1 MNLRTCMCVCVCEWE
16 IRGCR
21 KWGSALY
28 GWKQKEGKGWGRR
41 LCVSCSKHVSEK
53 LWRMFRDLLIDWH
66 RVLWT
71 EGFASEG
78 SMTGELK
85 IAVLRGQPLLFT
97 HFTRHS
103 CPNLSMTF
111 AFAMHVHFNTHEP
124 PLFHSRATKVGYITY
139 TQTSPQAR
147 THLHTYIYM
156 DVENSNFLLTKS
168 ATGY

>member
-1 MNLRTCMCVCVCEWE
+1 MHVCMCVWERVGVVENEGVPYTVGSKRRVRDEEDVCVYLALSTWVRSCDGCSVTSWSTGTECCE
-16 IRGCR
+16 
-21 KWGSALY
+21 
-28 GWKQKEGKGWGRR
+28 RR
-41 LCVSCSKHVSEK
+41 ASHV
-53 LWRMFRDLLIDWH
+53 R
-66 RVLWT
+66 
-71 EGFASEG
+71 